1 LQIDFWYV
9 SDKLTLSDLDNLDK
23 PFTVE
28 EVKNIIFSYDTI
40 KAPGLDG
47 FSFLFYQLCRE
58 IIKNDVM
65 KLIHTFYH
73 NVLDVLKIN
82 LASICLL
89 PKKRCSVNN
98 II

>member
-40 KAPGLDG
+40 KAPGLD
-47 FSFLFYQLCRE
+47 LFYFINYVGRL
-58 IIKNDVM
+58 
-65 KLIHTFYH
+65 
-73 NVLDVLKIN
+73 LKMM
-82 LASICLL
+82 
-89 PKKRCSVNN
+89 
-98 II
+98 